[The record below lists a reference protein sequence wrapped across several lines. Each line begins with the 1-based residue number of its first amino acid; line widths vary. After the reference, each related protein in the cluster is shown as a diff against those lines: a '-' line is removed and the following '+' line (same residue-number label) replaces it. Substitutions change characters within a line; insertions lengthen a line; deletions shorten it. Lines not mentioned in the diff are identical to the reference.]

1 MINELRT
8 KYPRI
13 YNTWRGIRFTK
24 KGKKAGC
31 SKEWHDFI
39 TFYNDVIDSYVKGK
53 VFRRI
58 DTTKPHSKDNFIW
71 LDKLELNEVTSSV
84 RIEYQ
89 GKNLTFKQWSNE
101 IHRSEYGIRKRYYSS
116 KNLTIEEILF
126 GIKSK
131 RNTKIP
137 KNNPSNRAKAS
148 KMISSY
154 KIKDRKAGLQECDIT
169 IDWMLEYITN
179 SPCIYCGDTKRIGC
193 DRIDNNIG
201 HLKTNV
207 VPCCYECNCARNRNF
222 TFEEMKE
229 IGLAIKKVKQKRLSN
244 ENNTI

>member
-8 KYPRI
+8 KYPKI
-13 YNTWRGIRFTK
+13 YNVWRCIKFTK
-24 KGKKAGC
+24 KGKKIGH
-31 SKEWHDFI
+31 SKEWNDFI
-39 TFYNDVIDSYVKGK
+39 TFFNDVKDSYSKGK

-58 DTTKPHSKDNFIW
+58 DFTKPYSKDNFVW
-71 LDKLELNEVTSSV
+71 LDKLELNESISKI

-101 IHRSEYGIRKRYYSS
+101 IQRSEYGIRKRYYSK
-116 KNLTIEEILF
+116 KNLTTEEILF

-131 RNTKIP
+131 RNTKSP
-137 KNNPSNRAKAS
+137 KNGPSDRVKAS

-169 IDWMLEYITN
+169 IDWMLNNITN
-179 SPCIYCGDTKRIGC
+179 QPCIYCGDTNRIGC
-193 DRIDNNIG
+193 DRINNDVG
-201 HLKTNV
+201 HLKSNV

-222 TFEEMKE
+222 TFDEMKE
-229 IGLAIKKVKQKRLSN
+229 LGLTIKEIKQKRLL
-244 ENNTI
+244 I